1 MSTLFRKVRVPST
14 RQLALLTIR
23 PLACDRRR
31 PPGGEGSQAESRKK
45 EERQRDMWPTTL
57 GVFLGIFVSVGFMSV
72 VPSYEGFN
80 ILDRIKWGLTAS
92 VLVAYGVTYA
102 LPATA

>member
-1 MSTLFRKVRVPST
+1 LRATTDHWSGK
-14 RQLALLTIR
+14 
-23 PLACDRRR
+23 
-31 PPGGEGSQAESRKK
+31 PPGDEGSQAELQ
-45 EERQRDMWPTTL
+45 EEDERQRVMWPTTL

-80 ILDRIKWGLTAS
+80 ILERIKWGLTAG
-92 VLVAYGVTYA
+92 VLVAYGVTYI